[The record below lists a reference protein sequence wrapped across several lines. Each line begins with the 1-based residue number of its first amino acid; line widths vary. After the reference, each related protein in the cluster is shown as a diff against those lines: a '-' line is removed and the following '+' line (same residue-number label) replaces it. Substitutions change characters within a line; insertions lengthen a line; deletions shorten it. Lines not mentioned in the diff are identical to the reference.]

1 MDREVPSTENER
13 GTWRVNCKACG
24 VAGPVPAGDLAVSPV
39 RSVWIDASWDLGLAS
54 SGFMI
59 GKHQS
64 LQPGNAGAP
73 AQFGALLM
81 TDGGAQRSGPPNLFH
96 GLTEAEIAHVI
107 GSGKRKVLYRGAQL
121 FSQGSPQDGIFLI
134 ESGRIKV
141 FYTAPSGREI
151 TLAYWHS
158 GNFVGGPEVFRQGL
172 HVWSGEAAVN
182 STVLHLPGDVLRRM
196 VMTIPALAIGIIE
209 GLSFKGQCYSALA
222 QMLGTRSP
230 TERLAQLLL
239 HLMNLYGVE
248 ERGGVLIA
256 ASFTHADLA
265 HMTGV
270 TRQSVTISLKKF
282 TELGILAAHGSNLVI
297 KNAGLLSEIRDGK
310 LGKNPASD
318 EA

>member
-1 MDREVPSTENER
+1 V
-13 GTWRVNCKACG
+13 
-24 VAGPVPAGDLAVSPV
+24 L
-39 RSVWIDASWDLGLAS
+39 
-54 SGFMI
+54 
-59 GKHQS
+59 
-64 LQPGNAGAP
+64 
-73 AQFGALLM
+73 
-81 TDGGAQRSGPPNLFH
+81 
-96 GLTEAEIAHVI
+96 
-107 GSGKRKVLYRGAQL
+107 GSGKRRVLYRGAQL

-158 GNFVGGPEVFRQGL
+158 DNFVGGPEVFKQGL
-172 HVWSGEAAVN
+172 HVWSGVAAVN

-248 ERGGVLIA
+248 ERDGVFDKKAPENRSLSIPSTCVKPVSHEPQGLPCVVGVLPV
-256 ASFTHADLA
+256 SPLNGSRVCLA
-265 HMTGV
+265 RRLWSSHIFCD
-270 TRQSVTISLKKF
+270 SA
-282 TELGILAAHGSNLVI
+282 TEVS
-297 KNAGLLSEIRDGK
+297 
-310 LGKNPASD
+310 
-318 EA
+318 

>member
-1 MDREVPSTENER
+1 MV
-13 GTWRVNCKACG
+13 
-24 VAGPVPAGDLAVSPV
+24 
-39 RSVWIDASWDLGLAS
+39 
-54 SGFMI
+54 
-59 GKHQS
+59 GKPHS
-64 LQPGNAGAP
+64 LQAASGDKGDVPI
-73 AQFGALLM
+73 QFGALLM
-81 TDGGAQRSGPPNLFH
+81 AEGGTQRSGPPYLFQ
-96 GLTEAEIAHVI
+96 GLTESEIAQVV
-107 GSGKRKVLYRGAQL
+107 GSGKRKVLYRGARL
-121 FSQGSPQDGIFLI
+121 FSQGSPQDGIYLI
-134 ESGRIKV
+134 ETGRIKV

-158 GNFVGGPEVFRQGL
+158 GNFVGGPEVFKQGL

-182 STVLHLPGDVLRRM
+182 SSVLHLPGDILRRM

-248 ERGGVLIA
+248 ERDGTLIA

-270 TRQSVTISLKKF
+270 TRQSVTISLKRF
-282 TELGILAAHGSNLVI
+282 TELGILHAHGANLVI
-297 KNAGLLSEIRDGK
+297 RNADLLSGIRDGK
-310 LGKNPASD
+310 LAKVAASHD
-318 EA
+318 I

>member
-1 MDREVPSTENER
+1 
-13 GTWRVNCKACG
+13 
-24 VAGPVPAGDLAVSPV
+24 
-39 RSVWIDASWDLGLAS
+39 
-54 SGFMI
+54 MI
-59 GKHQS
+59 GKHPPR
-64 LQPGNAGAP
+64 QPAAAPGKAGAP

-81 TDGGAQRSGPPNLFH
+81 TDGGAQRSGPPYLFS
-96 GLTEAEIAHVI
+96 GLTETEIAHVL
-107 GSGKRKVLYRGAQL
+107 GSGKRRVLYRGAQL

-158 GNFVGGPEVFRQGL
+158 GNFVGGPEVFKQGL
-172 HVWSGEAAVN
+172 HVWSGVAAVN

-196 VMTIPALAIGIIE
+196 VLTIPALAIGIIE
-209 GLSFKGQCYSALA
+209 GLTFKGQCYSALA

-239 HLMNLYGVE
+239 HLMNLYGVDE
-248 ERGGVLIA
+248 HHGTLIA

-270 TRQSVTISLKKF
+270 TRQSVTVSLKRF
-282 TELGILAAHGSNLVI
+282 TELGILSAHGSNLVI
-297 KNAGLLSEIRDGK
+297 KNAEMLSEIRDGK
-310 LGKNPASD
+310 LAKAAASD